1 MVNDAEISYSPLKW
15 RPLVVWRAF
24 FRNFTAL
31 WDIYFNIHIYMSI
44 NKVIL
49 VGNVGKDPV
58 VRYFE
63 KGVAKAAFPLAT
75 SETYTNQQ
83 GETITTT
90 EWHNIV
96 LWRALAEV
104 AEKTVKKGTQLY
116 IVGKIKTRSYVD
128 KDGANKY
135 ITEILGDTM
144 LVLDKKQ
151 AASSG
156 NPDTGYNG
164 MQDKAGGSKTVSEAQ
179 QDYRKPGAEQSKSQA
194 GNNFSG
200 PDDFT
205 NGSAFDQGP
214 IPMQNEDDLPF

>member
-1 MVNDAEISYSPLKW
+1 
-15 RPLVVWRAF
+15 
-24 FRNFTAL
+24 
-31 WDIYFNIHIYMSI
+31 MSI

-58 VRYFE
+58 IRYFD

-83 GETITTT
+83 GETITST

-104 AEKTVKKGTQLY
+104 AEKTVKKGSQLY

-128 KDGANKY
+128 KDGNNKY
-135 ITEILGDTM
+135 ITEILADTM

-151 AASSG
+151 PGGGKYTPSG
-156 NPDTGYNG
+156 S
-164 MQDKAGGSKTVSEAQ
+164 GGDEAQ
-179 QDYRKPGAEQSKSQA
+179 DNGPSRSGMNEPSASYQAAGEDNTPGLPKNSNKAT
-194 GNNFSG
+194 
-200 PDDFT
+200 DDFDSE
-205 NGSAFDQGP
+205 NLNKDSSDLSQS
-214 IPMQNEDDLPF
+214 EDDLPF